1 VPETGRGYPSF
12 WVGDGLQPCDA
23 KRKNVNEMDDWTG
36 AHLELAKCSCP
47 YCGAPIQL
55 VIDPQQVGAQYVE
68 DCEVCCRP
76 MLVTALGESEV
87 ICDIEG

>member
-1 VPETGRGYPSF
+1 MCSSDLTRVSGSAL
-12 WVGDGLQPCDA
+12 VCNHVIQ
-23 KRKNVNEMDDWTG
+23 KRKNVNEMDYWTG

-76 MLVTALGESEV
+76 MLVTALSESEV